1 MEKVKNK
8 INETVDNVIKN
19 PPNLNIFDKPET
31 KTNNKKKFIMVT
43 LIILIIIII
52 AVVIYRKIR
61 KSKTKPVF
69 LKTPTTGKESFTL
82 PSNNIKPGSNN
93 YSCSFHV
100 FIYIQDF
107 DYRYGS
113 LKTVFTK
120 GEPDY
125 ACPGLYLAPKIN
137 NAIVKIYTDQ
147 GMKTF
152 TVPDLEVKKWVHI
165 AICLKG
171 GEVDLYYQGKLVIT
185 GLLGNNCKLNNE
197 SINIGGEGGFN
208 GLLYQLNY
216 NPDFLSAKQI
226 AKLAKKKPPVN
237 AKYFK

>member
-8 INETVDNVIKN
+8 INETVDNLLEN
-19 PPNLNIFDKPET
+19 PRSLIPFKTPET
-31 KTNNKKKFIMVT
+31 KTNNKKKIIMVVV
-43 LIILIIIII
+43 IILIIILI
-52 AVVIYRKIR
+52 AIVIYRKTR
-61 KSKTKPVF
+61 QSKTNPVF
-69 LKTPTTGKESFTL
+69 LTTPTTGKESFTL

-120 GEPDY
+120 GESDY
-125 ACPGLYLAPKIN
+125 VCPGLYLAPKIN

-152 TVPDLEVKKWVHI
+152 TIPDLEVKKWVHI

-197 SINIGGEGGFN
+197 PINIGGEGGFY
-208 GLLYQLNY
+208 GLLYRLTY
-216 NPDFLSAKQI
+216 NPEFLSAKQI
-226 AKLAKKKPPVN
+226 AKLAKKTPPVN